1 MRRTILTAAAAAC
14 ALGAAKAQDEARD
27 VRDALTARQIAD
39 ALTAAGLQPTMIKD
53 QETGNPVA
61 TGALDGGL
69 IFVARAMECGGRPKA
84 CRQVVLFAN
93 FDLGR
98 PVGGGDF
105 EVVNAFNEGNV
116 NGRAYVLEGRD
127 QVGVDYVIDLT
138 GGVTAE
144 HVAAK
149 LARWPSVVG
158 DFKAE
163 MIAARTGS

>member
-1 MRRTILTAAAAAC
+1 MRRAVIWMAALSAIVMVQ
-14 ALGAAKAQDEARD
+14 GAAQAQD
-27 VRDALTARQIAD
+27 VREALTARQIEA
-39 ALTAAGLQPTMIKD
+39 ALAKAGLQPTLIKD
-53 QETGNPVA
+53 KATGNPVA

-69 IFVARAMECGGRPKA
+69 IFVARAMECDGFPKA
-84 CRQVVLFAN
+84 CAQIVLFAN

-98 PVGGGDF
+98 EVGRADF
-105 EVVNAFNEGNV
+105 EIVNAFNEGNV
-116 NGRAYVLEGRD
+116 NGRAYVLDGRD

-144 HVAAK
+144 HVASK

-163 MIAARTGS
+163 MIAAQTGS

>member
-1 MRRTILTAAAAAC
+1 MRRAVLSAAAALS
-14 ALGAAKAQDEARD
+14 ALGAAQAQD
-27 VRDALTARQIAD
+27 VRGALTARQIET
-39 ALTAAGLQPTMIKD
+39 ALTEAGLQPTLIKD
-53 QETGNPVA
+53 KATGNPVA

-69 IFVARAMECGGRPKA
+69 IFVARAMGCEGFPKA
-84 CRQVVLFAN
+84 CAQVVLFAN

-98 PVGGGDF
+98 EVTGGDF
-105 EVVNAFNEGNV
+105 EIVNAFNEGNV

-144 HVAAK
+144 HVASK
-149 LARWPSVVG
+149 LSRWPSVVG

-163 MIAARTGS
+163 MIAAQTGS